1 MRIGGD
7 TAVFLGGAIG
17 TAARYGL
24 DVALPHTDTA
34 WPVSTTLANLAG
46 AALLGMLT
54 GWLSAPR
61 SAGHAQARR
70 FFGIGVL
77 GAFTTYSSLAG
88 QTVTLMRA
96 DRFALAGAYAGTTV
110 AAGLVCAAAGLAL
123 GGLWRLRAIERA
135 GPAGGPDSADAV
147 DPPDTDPGRAR

>member
-1 MRIGGD
+1 MRIGQD
-7 TAVFLGGAIG
+7 TAVFLGGAVG

-24 DVALPHTDTA
+24 DVALPHADTS
-34 WPVSTTLANLAG
+34 WPASTTVANLLG

-61 SAGHAQARR
+61 TAGYEQARR

-88 QTVTLMRA
+88 QTVTLLRA
-96 DRFALAGAYAGTTV
+96 DRFALAGAYAGTTQI
-110 AAGLVCAAAGLAL
+110 AGLVCAALGLAL
-123 GGLWRLRAIERA
+123 GRLWRLRAIERA
-135 GPAGGPDSADAV
+135 GAAESSGAADPHAA
-147 DPPDTDPGRAR
+147 DEGRAR